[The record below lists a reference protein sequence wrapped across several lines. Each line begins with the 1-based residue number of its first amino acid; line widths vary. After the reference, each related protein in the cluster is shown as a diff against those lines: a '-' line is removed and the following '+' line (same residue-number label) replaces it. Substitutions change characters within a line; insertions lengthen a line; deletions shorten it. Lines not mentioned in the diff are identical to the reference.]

1 MLAGQ
6 FIKSLAKRR
15 CGLGLDL
22 GEISSEFRTWCLI
35 HTGIS
40 ELFPMWD
47 SRIRVDGP
55 QRNMT
60 IRKEVMAVEAARVH
74 PEAPWT
80 PWTDAHLDLITG
92 SPRGQALCG

>member
-6 FIKSLAKRR
+6 FIKSLVKRR

-22 GEISSEFRTWCLI
+22 DETSSEFRTWCLS

-47 SRIRVDGP
+47 SRIREDGP
-55 QRNMT
+55 QRKMT
-60 IRKEVMAVEAARVH
+60 NKKEVMVVEAAE
-74 PEAPWT
+74 PEFILKAPWT
-80 PWTDAHLDLITG
+80 PWTDTHLDLITG
-92 SPRGQALCG
+92 SPRG